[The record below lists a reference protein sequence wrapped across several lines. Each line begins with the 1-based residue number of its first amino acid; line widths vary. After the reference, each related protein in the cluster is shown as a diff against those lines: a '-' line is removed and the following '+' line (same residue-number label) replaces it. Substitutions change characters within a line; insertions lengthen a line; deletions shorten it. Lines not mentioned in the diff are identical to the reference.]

1 MHAIGTRYPPCKN
14 RLLWSMR
21 PPYFDEN
28 DRQLLLATCFAD
40 RNGSPRETITR
51 QIERFEAMFSQRHT
65 ADRYYRA
72 TATEFY

>member
-1 MHAIGTRYPPCKN
+1 
-14 RLLWSMR
+14 MR